1 MIAIFV
7 WSFAASSLTTLA
19 AVAQAEA
26 ARAAADVEQGKRRA
40 AAQAE
45 ILDLLQRECSHDT

>member
-45 ILDLLQRECSHDT
+45 ILDLLQREYHDT